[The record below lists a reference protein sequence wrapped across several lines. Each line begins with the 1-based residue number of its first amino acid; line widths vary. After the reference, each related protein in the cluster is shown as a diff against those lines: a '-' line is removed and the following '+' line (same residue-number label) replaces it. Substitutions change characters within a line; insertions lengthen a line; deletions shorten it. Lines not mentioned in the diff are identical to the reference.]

1 MHQHQPKPSKTV
13 KRLRDSSLVLG
24 ITTVLTLISMEVFG
38 RFGVPLAS
46 KKRNSSRGRIL
57 VCTDRR
63 MHMDMET
70 FSDQVTPRRPTVP
83 HFAGPAVLL
92 LLVFLTGCLHRPR
105 TEPPPAPPSLGC
117 SVVPT
122 EAMAGEP
129 IMATVA
135 ISNFDPHHVLTYS
148 WTSSAGQITARD
160 HTATIDTALLSSGSY
175 VVTAQVSDPQ
185 ASGHPSAT
193 CSAHFSVKAAP
204 RNAPMMSLS
213 ANPANV
219 GRGEAVTVVATC
231 NSPDDVPVTVGN
243 WTATSGTILGTGNT
257 ATLNTTGV
265 SPGAITINAACSDAR
280 GLNVSA
286 STEVSV
292 EVPPP
297 PPPPPAILDT
307 GREFLLSGD
316 LEKAGY
322 GMYSYL
328 LWWNMPV

>member
-1 MHQHQPKPSKTV
+1 
-13 KRLRDSSLVLG
+13 
-24 ITTVLTLISMEVFG
+24 
-38 RFGVPLAS
+38 
-46 KKRNSSRGRIL
+46 
-57 VCTDRR
+57 
-63 MHMDMET
+63 
-70 FSDQVTPRRPTVP
+70 
-83 HFAGPAVLL
+83 
-92 LLVFLTGCLHRPR
+92 
-105 TEPPPAPPSLGC
+105 
-117 SVVPT
+117 
-122 EAMAGEP
+122 
-129 IMATVA
+129 MATVA

-243 WTATSGTILGTGNT
+243 WTATVGTILGTGNT

-265 SPGAITINAACSDAR
+265 SPGAVLQSTRPVLMLAA
-280 GLNVSA
+280 
-286 STEVSV
+286 
-292 EVPPP
+292 
-297 PPPPPAILDT
+297 
-307 GREFLLSGD
+307 
-316 LEKAGY
+316 
-322 GMYSYL
+322 
-328 LWWNMPV
+328 